1 MAPYTYDRYGL
12 TSNPFRELA
21 SESLEDIEIFHVNL
35 KVDEQLRSIREE
47 VLEKDNRA
55 VVAVVGG
62 YGAGKTERLRVTE
75 AEGKE
80 RNAFT
85 VYMDVPASASWVLR
99 GLSQEFLKAAATAK
113 LAKTFS
119 QPKWFPKMQALGK
132 IKDTKYDYVQAGRDI
147 ADALNST
154 APSFLLLNDLHN
166 LAQAAEVDVFGKT
179 LQEIFD
185 AIRPGVLIMFGCY
198 TNYLVWLIK
207 NRPALASRI
216 NRAFTL
222 PKLTTDEAAL
232 LIAKKMLAKR
242 LVEDLDP
249 IFPFDRE
256 AIAELNA
263 SASGNPRRLL
273 EMADLAIEYGIEHRS
288 YRVDAEV
295 VRAVILDKDLASI
308 PSGEAGKSSPPPA
321 STKDGASPPARPPL
335 IRPGEPRART
345 PP

>member
-12 TSNPFRELA
+12 TSNPFRELS

-35 KVDEQLRSIREE
+35 KVDDQLRSIREE
-47 VLEKDNRA
+47 VLAKDNRA

-62 YGAGKTERLRVTE
+62 YGSGKTERMRVAE

-80 RNAFT
+80 RGAFT
-85 VYMDVPASASWVLR
+85 VYLDVTATAPWVLR
-99 GLSQEFLKAAATAK
+99 NIALEFLKAAATAK

-119 QPKWFPKMQALGK
+119 QPKWISKIQKLGK
-132 IKDTKYDYVQAGRDI
+132 IKDDKYDPIEAGRDI
-147 ADALNST
+147 AEALTAT

-166 LAQAAEVDVFGKT
+166 LTEAAEIDAFGKT
-179 LQEIFD
+179 LQEVFD
-185 AIRPGVLIMFGCY
+185 AIRPGVLVMFGCY

-216 NRAFTL
+216 NRAITL
-222 PKLTTDEAAL
+222 PKLTTEEAAL
-232 LIAKKMLAKR
+232 LLAKKMLAKR

-256 AIAELNA
+256 AVAELNSA
-263 SASGNPRRLL
+263 ASGNPRRLL

-295 VRAVILDKDLASI
+295 VHSVLLEKDMASI
-308 PSGEAGKSSPPPA
+308 PAAGSRPAKQPSETLQAEGGVGAQAPVLRAGDPRSRGPP
-321 STKDGASPPARPPL
+321 
-335 IRPGEPRART
+335 
-345 PP
+345 

>member
-1 MAPYTYDRYGL
+1 M

-21 SESLEDIEIFHVNL
+21 SESLEDIEIYHVNL

-85 VYMDVPASASWVLR
+85 VYMDVPATSPWALR
-99 GLSQEFLKAAATAK
+99 SLSQEFLKAAAAAK

-119 QPKWFPKMQALGK
+119 QPKWLSRMQALGR
-132 IKDTKYDYVQAGRDI
+132 IKDTKYDYVQAGGDI

-179 LQEIFD
+179 LQEMFD
-185 AIRPGVLIMFGCY
+185 AIRPGVLILFGCY

-256 AIAELNA
+256 AIAELN
-263 SASGNPRRLL
+263 SSTSGNPRRLL

-288 YRVDAEV
+288 YRVDADV
-295 VRAVILDKDLASI
+295 VRAVILDRDMASI
-308 PSGEAGKSSPPPA
+308 PTGETGRTSGALPP
-321 STKDGASPPARPPL
+321 TKAEGSVPPRGPL
-335 IRPGEPRART
+335 IRPGEPRARG
-345 PP
+345 PS

>member
-21 SESLEDIEIFHVNL
+21 SESLQDVEIFHVNL
-35 KVDEQLRSIREE
+35 KVDDQLRSIREE

-55 VVAVVGG
+55 VVAIVGG
-62 YGAGKTERLRVTE
+62 YGSGKTERLLVSQAEAKDRGAFSVYLDVTDK
-75 AEGKE
+75 A
-80 RNAFT
+80 T
-85 VYMDVPASASWVLR
+85 WVLR
-99 GLSQEFLKAAATAK
+99 SLSQEFLKAAAAAK
-113 LAKTFS
+113 LTKTFS
-119 QPKWFPKMQALGK
+119 TPKWVSKMQSLGK
-132 IKDTKYDYVQAGRDI
+132 IKDEKYDPVQAGNDI
-147 ADALNST
+147 ADSLNST

-166 LAQAAEVDVFGKT
+166 LTETAEVDAFGKT
-179 LQEIFD
+179 LQELFD
-185 AIRPGVLIMFGCY
+185 TIRPGVLLMFGCY

-232 LIAKKMLAKR
+232 LLAKKMLAKR
-242 LVEDLDP
+242 VVEDLDP

-256 AIAELNA
+256 AIAELNS

-288 YRVDAEV
+288 YRVDADV
-295 VRAVILDKDLASI
+295 VRAVILDKDMASI
-308 PSGEAGKSSPPPA
+308 PSAANGSSLPQTNPSKVEAGPTQRTPV
-321 STKDGASPPARPPL
+321 
-335 IRPGEPRART
+335 IQPGEPTTQRS
-345 PP
+345 P